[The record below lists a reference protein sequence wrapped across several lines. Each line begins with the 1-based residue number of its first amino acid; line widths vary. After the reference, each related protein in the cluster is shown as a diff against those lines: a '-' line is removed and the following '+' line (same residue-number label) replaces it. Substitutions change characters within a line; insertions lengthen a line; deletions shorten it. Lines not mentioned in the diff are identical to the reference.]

1 MVMSGNDIQPDDVR
15 SLREAAQ
22 FFGVT
27 AKTMSDWI
35 RLQGCPVVK
44 GGQPGV
50 AYEVSL
56 RQVAAWR
63 DGLEAEAKARDEA
76 KAEADAQL
84 KMELLGEG
92 ALIDG
97 DGTGRPMSAR
107 DRKAWIETE
116 ISRARLAEMR
126 RELVPAADVRAAL
139 VEAMG
144 QLRNGLLALPDR
156 AGEKLGL
163 EEADIAILA
172 AEVNALL
179 SDMADQIEGMEGQLS
194 PVEVAHAAE

>member
-1 MVMSGNDIQPDDVR
+1 MSENDIQPDDVR
-15 SLREAAQ
+15 SLREAAL

-63 DGLEAEAKARDEA
+63 DGLEAEAKAKEEA

-84 KMELLGEG
+84 KMELLGTG

-97 DGTGRPMSAR
+97 DASGRPVSAR
-107 DRKAWIETE
+107 DKKAWVEAE
-116 ISRARLAEMR
+116 IARARLAEMR
-126 RELVPAADVRAAL
+126 RELVPVEEIRAAL

-156 AGEKLGL
+156 IGEKLGL
-163 EEADIAILA
+163 EEADIALI
-172 AEVNALL
+172 AEEIRASL
-179 SDMADQIEGMEGQLS
+179 SDLADQVEAMEGDLS
-194 PVEVAHAAE
+194 PAEVAHAAE